1 MQKSEKRKSMLKKNI
16 EKLLNNKLALIGLFV
31 FFIILFACIFAP
43 FITKYNPNEVNID
56 KITLAPSKEHILGTD
71 QLGRDVFSRLL
82 YGGRV
87 SITVGV
93 ISSFCGALIGSILG
107 GVGGYFGGKLDAF
120 LVRVSEIFL
129 TFPNMILILLISSI
143 IGQGVF
149 NIIFVFSITGWM
161 TTFRMVRNE
170 FMSLKQ
176 ETYVEVCRA
185 FGMSDLRIIF
195 NNILP
200 NSLSP
205 VIVALTLNVA
215 GFILGEAG
223 LSFLGVG
230 VPSNVPTWGNIIN
243 AAKSLDVIQNN
254 WWLWVTPGLIISL
267 FVLAI
272 NFVGDGIRDVMDPK
286 QQ

>member
-1 MQKSEKRKSMLKKNI
+1 MLKKDKNNSMWKKNL
-16 EKLLNNKLALIGLFV
+16 EKLINNKLALFGLIVFV
-31 FFIILFACIFAP
+31 TMVLMCIFAP
-43 FITKYNPNEVNID
+43 FITAYKPNVVNLNEMN
-56 KITLAPSKEHILGTD
+56 LAPSKEHILGTD
-71 QLGRDVFSRLL
+71 QLGRDVLSRLL

-93 ISSFCGALIGSILG
+93 VSSFFGALIGTVLG
-107 GVGGYFGGKLDAF
+107 GLAGYFGGKLDEF

-129 TFPNMILILLISSI
+129 TFPNLILILLISSI
-143 IGQGVF
+143 IGQGIF
-149 NIIFVFSITGWM
+149 NIIFVFSVTGWM

-176 ETYVEVCRA
+176 ETYVEVCNA
-185 FGMSDLRIIF
+185 FGMSNMRIIF
-195 NNILP
+195 SNILP
-200 NSLSP
+200 NALSP
-205 VIVALTLNVA
+205 VVVALTLNVA

-230 VPSNVPTWGNIIN
+230 VPSDIPTWGNIIN
-243 AAKSLDVIQNN
+243 AAKSLDVIKNN
-254 WWLWVTPGLIISL
+254 WWLWVTPGITISL

-272 NFVGDGIRDVMDPK
+272 NFVGDGLRDIMDPK